1 MIRLTADR
9 FARLKALQRPS
20 APSIAR
26 ERIRVGVESFGRT
39 SDLATGSEQL
49 ALILGASVKRNS
61 HGEHLSLR
69 CWHGDPAPCAPTTAA
84 LRLLAPGAPD
94 DVVDAQRWL
103 FLDTETTGLAG
114 GTGTYPFLVGLAWWE
129 GGGLEVE
136 QLFMREYSEEGS
148 LLAALADRMA
158 ERPLLITFNG
168 KSFDWPLL
176 ETRYRLTRA
185 LTVPKPLAHLDLLHP
200 ARSLWRLR
208 LGSVRLSQLERHVLG
223 RDRGADL
230 PSELIPKIYLDFI
243 RSGQAEPLVPVFHH
257 NQMDLCGLA
266 GLSGRILSLLGDE
279 MPNCNDGLELFGL
292 SRIYERRGE
301 RKRARKLYEQSIA
314 TALPTEADRA
324 ARHALA
330 RLAKRDG
337 DLLRAREIWEST
349 VGDSRE
355 GYEAYEQLAIYF
367 EHERHQPLQAL
378 AIVQEALAEL
388 HRAKQTGTIASP
400 AYRRAKTR
408 FERRLDRLKSRG
420 EWTLLD
426 KLLPG

>member
-1 MIRLTADR
+1 MIRVTGDR
-9 FARLKALQRPS
+9 FARLKALQRLS
-20 APSIAR
+20 APAIAG
-26 ERIRVGVESFGRT
+26 EGIRVGEQGFDRT
-39 SDLATGSEQL
+39 SDLTSSSEQL

-61 HGEHLSLR
+61 HGEHISLR
-69 CWHGDPAPCAPTTAA
+69 CWHGEQAPCAPTTAA

-114 GTGTYPFLVGLAWWE
+114 GTGIYPFLVGLAWWE
-129 GGGLEVE
+129 SGGLEIE
-136 QLFMREYSEEGS
+136 QLFMREYSEEHS
-148 LLAALADRMA
+148 LLAALA
-158 ERPLLITFNG
+158 ERLVQRPVLITFNG

-176 ETRYRLTRA
+176 ETRYRMTRA

-223 RDRGADL
+223 RERGTDL
-230 PSELIPKIYLDFI
+230 PSELIPRIYLEFL
-243 RSGQAEPLVPVFHH
+243 RSGRAEPLVPVFHH

-279 MPNCNDGLELFGL
+279 GTTSNDGLELLGL
-292 SRIYERRGE
+292 SRLYERRGE
-301 RKRARKLYEQSIA
+301 RSRARRVYEQSIA
-314 TALPTEADRA
+314 SALPTEADHT
-324 ARHALA
+324 ARNALA
-330 RLAKRDG
+330 RLLKREG
-337 DLLRAREIWEST
+337 DLLRARELWEST

-388 HRAKQTGTIASP
+388 RRAKQTGTIAP
-400 AYRRAKTR
+400 AAYRSAKVR
-408 FERRLDRLKSRG
+408 FEHRLDRLKSRA